1 MSEMYINDV
10 YMPYIDDD
18 TRVQIFFG
26 GSSSGKSVFL
36 AQRTVLDVL
45 KGLRNYLVI
54 RNVASTIKR
63 SVFNEIMKVIY
74 DNNLSREF
82 TVNKSDLVITCNRN
96 RKQIVFAGLDDVEKL
111 KSITPIDG
119 PLTDVWVEEA
129 TETEH
134 SAIKQLFKRLRGRSK
149 VNKRVILSFN
159 PITQDHWIYN
169 EYFSDWVDGKNVLRQ
184 EKLLIV
190 KSTYKDNKFLEED
203 DIYELEN
210 EKDEYYRNVYTYGNW
225 GIIGN
230 VIYKNWSVED
240 LSWLKG
246 RVDVHKYGLDF
257 GFSNDPTAFVD
268 IYYSPGKETIYIL
281 DESYVTGQKNRDIAD
296 MLHEKT
302 ANKNITTCDSED
314 PRTIS
319 ELEDMDCYVTGAIK
333 GPDSVRHGISWIQ
346 ARKIVIDVKCQNFK
360 NEIQKYKWKEDKNG
374 VVLKDPV
381 DKDNHLL
388 DAMRYALEEEMLNRK
403 ITAGRRI
410 R

>member
-36 AQRTVLDVL
+36 AQRTVLDIL
-45 KGLRNYLVI
+45 KGQRNYLIV

-82 TVNKSDLVITCNRN
+82 AINKSDLVITCNRN

-111 KSITPIDG
+111 KSITPLDG

-129 TETEH
+129 TETEY

-169 EYFSDWVDGKNVLRQ
+169 EYFGDWVDGKNVLKQ

-203 DIYELEN
+203 DIYELEH

-225 GIIGN
+225 GVIGN
-230 VIYKNWSVED
+230 VIYKNWTVKD
-240 LSWLKG
+240 LSWLRG

-257 GFSNDPTAFVD
+257 GFTNDPTAFVD

-302 ANKNITTCDSED
+302 VNKNITTCDSED

-333 GPDSVRHGISWIQ
+333 GPDSVRHGIAWIR

-388 DAMRYALEEEMLNRK
+388 DAMRYALEDEMLSRK